1 MKTHNLDVMQVSQI
15 EKDTEGHELE
25 KFPSLEEVQDWILLY
40 IANLLELETEEID
53 ITVPFSTYGLDS
65 SVAVGLT
72 GDLADW
78 LGLDL
83 DPTLLYDYP
92 TIESLVQYLSS
103 ELH

>member
-1 MKTHNLDVMQVSQI
+1 MTTQNLDLMQVSQI
-15 EKDTEGHELE
+15 EKDTKEQEL
-25 KFPSLEEVQDWILLY
+25 KQLPSAEEVQNWILSY
-40 IANLLELETEEID
+40 IANLLEVGTEDID
-53 ITVPFSTYGLDS
+53 TTVPFSTYGLDS

-92 TIESLVQYLSS
+92 TIESLVEHLSS
-103 ELH
+103 QLY